1 MCKIGLQIILGF
13 PKPKNVSTC
22 QLLSKKKLTRRENTP
37 SWPTGWYGNNV
48 FKKRKK
54 SCETLEKGCG
64 HLRYITL
71 KQDVFFFTD
80 NYGPHWPF
88 KMIIQDVLGNKN
100 MTERMVVCNQ
110 RDALMVYLR
119 LVSQSLLSQMWGHR
133 TDD

>member
-1 MCKIGLQIILGF
+1 M
-13 PKPKNVSTC
+13 S
-22 QLLSKKKLTRRENTP
+22 
-37 SWPTGWYGNNV
+37 
-48 FKKRKK
+48 
-54 SCETLEKGCG
+54 
-64 HLRYITL
+64 
-71 KQDVFFFTD
+71 FFLAD

-100 MTERMVVCNQ
+100 MTERMVVCNH